1 MAQVLGRERLVKKL
15 FQRLSSNWIGGS
27 WAGNGKSKTPNN
39 LAVQSGIRV
48 VRSLWPIGSPRISQ
62 RQWTLAKLAVIDE
75 ITKSQQITNAIDHI
89 ALSVMFS
96 FLWRYC
102 AAAWAGFRQF
112 VYLPFYL
119 LLGVS
124 KYEIPHDIEAT
135 SSAGLTS
142 TTYDIEEAPRALT
155 LSNTE
160 AAQWNRD
167 ILLEFKAALEK
178 NPAVDLISMFS
189 DSYHREHRNAQYS
202 QLSYSAKIN
211 LRTLNELHDA
221 FRHDPEVN
229 LRSAFPTNYTR
240 RITMAT
246 GSPDLSPA
254 EKRTS
259 ERNSPEFRTRLDLAK
274 TASVI
279 FPLSEKVTSLL
290 AQSGESG
297 HSGPGDAAHSL
308 LLSLKKLLWESTKLW
323 ENPVRGMVVKCNED
337 IVAKVIT
344 GNKDYTEYTSLKF
357 LAKQAPDVPAPRPHG
372 LIAFGPFR
380 DDGYMLGGVSGEGV
394 KELRVD
400 ECALFKGITAAI
412 KFNDLQFSARHHG
425 SSTYVEFLRSFL
437 KNDHST
443 SMHGSVFTHGDIRTD
458 NIMVKQDPN
467 GRYIV
472 TGLIDWEYSGFYP
485 EYYECTGLTRT
496 LSLVDENDWYL
507 YLPESVS
514 PTQFPVR
521 WLVDRL
527 WGTHLRTT

>member
-1 MAQVLGRERLVKKL
+1 
-15 FQRLSSNWIGGS
+15 
-27 WAGNGKSKTPNN
+27 
-39 LAVQSGIRV
+39 
-48 VRSLWPIGSPRISQ
+48 
-62 RQWTLAKLAVIDE
+62 
-75 ITKSQQITNAIDHI
+75 
-89 ALSVMFS
+89 MFS
-96 FLWRYC
+96 LLWRYC

-135 SSAGLTS
+135 SSADLTS
-142 TTYDIEEAPRALT
+142 TTYDMEEAPRALT

-202 QLSYSAKIN
+202 QLSYAAKIN

-372 LIAFGPFR
+372 LVAFGPFR
-380 DDGYMLGGVSGEGV
+380 VMFMSCIPGMTLAKAWPSLSHEEKLSIRGQLDEIFRRLRILRQDDGYMLGGVSGEGV

-443 SMHGSVFTHGDIRTD
+443 LMHGSVFTHGDVRTD